1 MATLNELIAKVS
13 EQRDVLVLNLNEVGV
28 TSINSETLNVLVPK
42 VLLVR
47 KDLTPLIIVTVETGA
62 IVTARNE
69 LAGKTLQETSVN
81 NSVQFAIDNFGT
93 WVISATKDGQTSNE
107 VEVLVERDAR
117 DISLSFFSA
126 TVTVNAET
134 GSQVTLRNNNTFNQ
148 TISASNGK
156 AIFTV
161 HAAGSYTASATFDGI
176 PSDTQQVEVVESG
189 GNYSATLNYIK
200 LTVNCPE
207 GSLIVVSKNSYS
219 YSQTSSSGSYTFRLP
234 ETGIWNVEISLNQQS
249 ASGTV
254 NCSSYTNFNISLSY
268 FVTYGVRIALNN
280 SNPETSVEYIDGAT
294 GMTSGWDNW
303 KDKQIFKDIKP
314 CVLNMG
320 VVQYYVNRDNYWQKE
335 QGGESVLTGND
346 GDVMVEFPKIGYKM
360 TNDSSYQY
368 IQITDNPNAE
378 GYCYLAHSLDAE
390 GDCDK
395 IYIGAYLGYT
405 EIGSD
410 TSSMQI
416 GIYSHSAS
424 TPSSDH
430 TLLDLRTYAGNK
442 HHNSEGKYQ
451 LLSFYPLTLLQCL
464 YVIIYK
470 NLNSQAALGQGYVSA
485 SAKANTGYTNT
496 KPFCYGNSSSGT
508 EHVKFLG
515 IEDFYGNLYQWV
527 DGFYCD
533 SSYNIKTDY
542 NNFTGTN
549 GSAFRY
555 SQPSG
560 LSSDINGYMSKIQ
573 GTNNT
578 GFVIKSTGGSETTY
592 YADYASLY
600 SGYFGYFG
608 GDWSYWAFAGAF
620 RLYVHY
626 AASDS
631 NSLLGCRVV
640 YKHKQS

>member
-13 EQRDVLVLNLNEVGV
+13 EQRDVLVLNLNEAGV

-62 IVTARNE
+62 IVTAKNE
-69 LAGKTLQETSVN
+69 LAGKTLQETSID
-81 NSVQFAIDNFGT
+81 NSVQFAIDTFGT

-107 VEVLVERDAR
+107 VEVLVEKDVR

-134 GSQVTLRNNNTFNQ
+134 GSQVTLKNNNTFNQ
-148 TISASNGK
+148 TISANNGK

-161 HAAGSYTASATFDGI
+161 HAAGSYTASATFDEI
-176 PSDTQQVEVVESG
+176 PSDTQQVEVAESG
-189 GNYSATLNYIK
+189 GSYSATLNYIK

-207 GSLIVVSKNSYS
+207 GSLIVVSKDSYS

-234 ETGIWNVEISLNQQS
+234 ETGTWNVEISLNQQS
-249 ASGTV
+249 ASGTI
-254 NCSSYTNFNISLSY
+254 NCDSYTGFSISLSY

-303 KDKQIFKDIKP
+303 KDKPIFKDIKP
-314 CVLNMG
+314 CLLDQG
-320 VVQYYVNRDNYWQKE
+320 VVKYYLNRDNYTQKE
-335 QGGESVLTGND
+335 QGGDASTIGED
-346 GDVMVEFPKIGYKM
+346 GDAMVEIPKIGYKM
-360 TNDSSYQY
+360 SNDSNYQY
-368 IQITDNPNAE
+368 IWVTNNPNAE

-390 GDCDK
+390 NDCDK
-395 IYIGAYLGYT
+395 IYIGAYLG
-405 EIGSD
+405 SD
-410 TSSMQI
+410 TLQHEELDSWSDAFLKNSI
-416 GIYSHSAS
+416 TLTSA
-424 TPSSDH
+424 
-430 TLLDLRTYAGNK
+430 RAYAQKKGA
-442 HHNSEGKYQ
+442 GYQ

-470 NLNSQAALGQGYVSA
+470 NLNSQAALGQGYVNA
-485 SAKANTGYTNT
+485 SGEVDYTGATNT
-496 KPFCYGNSSSGT
+496 KPFCYGNPNSGT
-508 EHVKFLG
+508 EQVKFLG
-515 IEDFYGNLYQWV
+515 IEDFYGDLYQWI
-527 DGFYCD
+527 DGLYYD

-542 NNFTGTN
+542 NNFTN
-549 GSAFRY
+549 ADNFRY

-560 LSSDINGYMSKIQ
+560 LSSNINGWKTKIQ

-578 GFVIKSTGGSETTY
+578 GFIEKSSNGSYTTY
-592 YADYASLY
+592 YTDYADLR
-600 SGYFGYFG
+600 SGYFGVFG
-608 GDWSYWAFAGAF
+608 GSWSSKWTAGAF
-620 RLYVHY
+620 LLYVY
-626 AASDS
+626 FAASNSDS
-631 NSLLGCRVV
+631 TIGGRLV

>member
-107 VEVLVERDAR
+107 VEVLVERDER

-126 TVTVNAET
+126 TVTVNVET

-148 TISASNGK
+148 TISANNGK
-156 AIFTV
+156 AIFIV

-176 PSDTQQVEVVESG
+176 PSNTQQVEVAESG
-189 GNYSATLNYIK
+189 GNYSTTLNYIK

-207 GSLIVVSKNSYS
+207 GSLIVVSKDSYS
-219 YSQTSSSGSYTFRLP
+219 YSQTSSSGNYTFRLP
-234 ETGIWNVEISLNQQS
+234 ETGTWNVEISLNQQS

-254 NCSSYTNFNISLSY
+254 NCDSYTNFSISLSY
-268 FVTYGVRIALNN
+268 FAVYGVRIALNN
-280 SNPETSVEYIDGAT
+280 SNPETSVEYINGAT

-303 KDKQIFKDIKP
+303 KDKPIFKDIKP
-314 CVLNMG
+314 CLLKNG
-320 VVQYYVNRDNYWQKE
+320 IVQYYLNRDNYNYKE
-335 QGGESVLTGND
+335 SGGSSVLTGND

-360 TNDSSYQY
+360 YNDSSYQY

-378 GYCYLAHSLDAE
+378 GFCYLAHSLDNE
-390 GDCDK
+390 NDCDK
-395 IYIGAYLGYT
+395 IYIGAYLG
-405 EIGSD
+405 S
-410 TSSMQI
+410 TSSNNL
-416 GIYSHSAS
+416 YSISGQSPTESITLTAARNQVSA
-424 TPSSDH
+424 
-430 TLLDLRTYAGNK
+430 RGAG
-442 HHNSEGKYQ
+442 YQ
-451 LLSFYPLTLLQCL
+451 LLSFYPFTLLQCL

-470 NLNSQAALGQGYVSA
+470 NLNSQAALGLGYTSISN

-515 IEDFYGNLYQWV
+515 IEDFYGNLFQWI
-527 DGFYCD
+527 DGVYCD
-533 SSYNIKTDY
+533 LSYNIKTDY
-542 NNFTGTN
+542 NNFTGSDGN
-549 GSAFRY
+549 HFRY

-560 LSSDINGYMSKIQ
+560 LSSNIGNWMTKIQ

-578 GFVIKSTGGSETTY
+578 GFVIKSGDGSSTTY
-592 YADYASLY
+592 YTDYAYLA
-600 SGYFGYFG
+600 SGYFGRFG
-608 GDWSYWAFAGAF
+608 GHWSTGADAGAF
-620 RLYVHY
+620 LLDVAY
-626 AASDS
+626 AASESYS
-631 NSLLGCRVV
+631 NLGCRVV
-640 YKHKQS
+640 YKHKQL

>member
-47 KDLTPLIIVTVETGA
+47 KDVTPLILITVETGA

-69 LAGKTLQETSVN
+69 SAGKTLQETSVD
-81 NSVQFAIDNFGT
+81 NSVQFAIDTFGT

-107 VEVLVERDAR
+107 VEVLVEKDVR

-134 GSQVTLRNNNTFNQ
+134 GSQVTLKDNNTFNQ
-148 TISASNGK
+148 TISANNGK

-176 PSDTQQVEVVESG
+176 PSDIQQVEVVESG

-207 GSLIVVSKNSYS
+207 GSLIVVSKDSYS
-219 YSQTSSSGSYTFRLP
+219 YSQTSSSGNYTFRLP
-234 ETGIWNVEISLNQQS
+234 ETGVWNVEISLNQQS

-254 NCSSYTNFNISLSY
+254 NCDSYTGFSISLSY

-303 KDKQIFKDIKP
+303 KDKPIFKDIKP
-314 CVLNMG
+314 CLLEGG
-320 VVQYYVNRDNYWQKE
+320 VVKYYLNRDNYTQKE
-335 QGGESVLTGND
+335 QGGDASTIGED
-346 GDVMVEFPKIGYKM
+346 GDTMVEIPKIGYKM
-360 TNDSSYQY
+360 TSDPSYQY
-368 IQITDNPNAE
+368 IWVTNNPNAE
-378 GYCYLAHSLDAE
+378 GFCYLAHSLDAE
-390 GDCDK
+390 NDCDK
-395 IYIGAYLGYT
+395 IYIGAYLG
-405 EIGSD
+405 SD
-410 TSSMQI
+410 TLEHKELDSWSNAYPKEDI
-416 GIYSHSAS
+416 TLISA
-424 TPSSDH
+424 
-430 TLLDLRTYAGNK
+430 RAYAQKKGT
-442 HHNSEGKYQ
+442 GYQ

-470 NLNSQAALGQGYVSA
+470 NLNSQAALGKGYTDA
-485 SAKANTGYTNT
+485 SNSSEIDYTGATNT
-496 KPFCYGNSSSGT
+496 KPFCYGNLTSGK
-508 EHVKFLG
+508 EQVKFLG
-515 IEDFYGNLYQWV
+515 IEDFYGDLFQWI
-527 DGFYCD
+527 DGLYCD
-533 SSYNIKTDY
+533 SSFNIKTDY
-542 NNFTGTN
+542 NNFTGTD
-549 GSAFRY
+549 GSSFRY
-555 SQPSG
+555 SQSSG
-560 LSSDINGYMSKIQ
+560 VLSNTDGWMSKIQ

-578 GFVIKSTGGSETTY
+578 GFVLRSAGGSLTTY
-592 YADYASLY
+592 YADNTSLN
-600 SGYFGYFG
+600 SGCFGSFG
-608 GDWSYWAFAGAF
+608 GCWSLGTAAGAF
-620 RLYVHY
+620 QLVIDYS
-626 AASDS
+626 ASDS
-631 NSLLGCRVV
+631 DPILGGRLV

>member
-47 KDLTPLIIVTVETGA
+47 KDVTPLILITVETGA

-69 LAGKTLQETSVN
+69 SAGKTLQETSVD
-81 NSVQFAIDNFGT
+81 NSVQFAIDTFGT

-107 VEVLVERDAR
+107 VEVLVEKDVR

-134 GSQVTLRNNNTFNQ
+134 GSQVTLKDNNTFNQ
-148 TISASNGK
+148 TISANNGK

-176 PSDTQQVEVVESG
+176 PSDTQQVEVIESG

-207 GSLIVVSKNSYS
+207 GSLIVVSKDSYS

-249 ASGTV
+249 SSGTV
-254 NCSSYTNFNISLSY
+254 NCDSYTNFSISLSY
-268 FVTYGVRIALNN
+268 FVTYGVKIDLNN

-314 CVLNMG
+314 CVLKSG
-320 VVQYYVNRDNYWQKE
+320 IVQYYLQRDNYAKKE
-335 QGGESVLTGND
+335 SGESSTLTGND

-360 TNDSSYQY
+360 TNDSNYQY
-368 IQITDNPNAE
+368 IWVTDNPNAE
-378 GYCYLAHSLDAE
+378 GYCYLAHSLDNE
-390 GDCDK
+390 NDCDN
-395 IYIGAYLGYT
+395 IYIGAYLGYFANSISW
-405 EIGSD
+405 ESPQAD
-410 TSSMQI
+410 V
-416 GIYSHSAS
+416 
-424 TPSSDH
+424 
-430 TLLDLRTYAGNK
+430 TLTTVRTYAQNK
-442 HHNSEGKYQ
+442 GTGYQ
-451 LLSFYPLTLLQCL
+451 PLSFYPLTLLQCL

-470 NLNSQAALGQGYVSA
+470 NLDSQAALGQGYVNSTTTT
-485 SAKANTGYTNT
+485 STGSTNA
-496 KPFCYGNSSSGT
+496 KPFCYGNPNSGT
-508 EHVKFLG
+508 DHVKFLG
-515 IEDFYGNLYQWV
+515 IEDLYGNLRQWI
-527 DGFYCD
+527 DGLYCD
-533 SSYNIKTDY
+533 SSLNIKTDY
-542 NNFTGTN
+542 SNFTGTD
-549 GSAFRY
+549 GSHFRY

-560 LSSDINGYMSKIQ
+560 LSAQINGYIDKIQ
-573 GTNNT
+573 GTNNS
-578 GFVIKSTGGSETTY
+578 GFVIRWNSGSYTTY
-592 YADYASLY
+592 YSDLASLV
-600 SGYFGYFG
+600 SGCIGSFG
-608 GDWSYWAFAGAF
+608 GNWPSNFNAGAF
-620 RLYVHY
+620 
-626 AASDS
+626 
-631 NSLLGCRVV
+631 SLLVYHPFSGSGTDVGYRIV

>member
-13 EQRDVLVLNLNEVGV
+13 EQRDVLVLNLNEAGV

-62 IVTARNE
+62 IVTAKNE
-69 LAGKTLQETSVN
+69 LAGKTLQEISVD
-81 NSVQFAIDNFGT
+81 NSVQFTIDNFGT
-93 WVISATKDGQTSNE
+93 WVISATKDGQISNE
-107 VEVLVERDAR
+107 VEVLVERDER

-126 TVTVNAET
+126 TVTVNVET

-148 TISASNGK
+148 TISANNGK
-156 AIFTV
+156 AIFIV

-189 GNYSATLNYIK
+189 GNYSTTLNYIK

-207 GSLIVVSKNSYS
+207 GSLIVVSKDSYS
-219 YSQTSSSGSYTFRLP
+219 YSQTSSSGNYTFRLP
-234 ETGIWNVEISLNQQS
+234 ETGTWNVEISLNQQS
-249 ASGTV
+249 ASGTI
-254 NCSSYTNFNISLSY
+254 NCDSYTNFSISLAY

-303 KDKQIFKDIKP
+303 KDKPIFKDIKP
-314 CVLNMG
+314 CLLKNG
-320 VVQYYVNRDNYWQKE
+320 IVQYYLNRDNYTKQE
-335 QGGESVLTGND
+335 NGSSSALNSYSS

-360 TNDSSYQY
+360 YNDSSYQY

-378 GYCYLAHSLDAE
+378 GFCYLAHSLDNE
-390 GDCDK
+390 NDCDK
-395 IYIGAYLGYT
+395 IYIGAYLGSA
-405 EIGSD
+405 GGD
-410 TSSMQI
+410 KL
-416 GIYSHSAS
+416 YSISN
-424 TPSSDH
+424 PSPTVSI
-430 TLLDLRTYAGNK
+430 TLTTARNQVRARGAG
-442 HHNSEGKYQ
+442 YQ

-470 NLNSQAALGQGYVSA
+470 NLNSQAALGQGYVNA
-485 SAKANTGYTNT
+485 SDKANTGSTNT
-496 KPFCYGNSSSGT
+496 KPFCYGNPNSGT

-527 DGFYCD
+527 DGLYCD
-533 SSYNIKTDY
+533 SSYHIKTDY
-542 NNFTGTN
+542 NNFTGTDGN
-549 GSAFRY
+549 SFRY

-560 LSSDINGYMSKIQ
+560 TSSNIGSYMSKIQ

-578 GFVIKSTGGSETTY
+578 GFVIKSSGGSSTTY
-592 YADYASLY
+592 YTDYASLS
-600 SGYFGYFG
+600 SGCFSTFG
-608 GDWSYWAFAGAF
+608 GIWSDRTDAGAF
-620 RLYVHY
+620 QLFVVF
-626 AASDS
+626 ATS
-631 NSLLGCRVV
+631 NSNSNLGCRVV
-640 YKHKQS
+640 YKHKQL